1 MHTNRPA
8 RCIHVHSGGEGPT
21 GLQLQNR
28 VCEAQPQYWQHD
40 REALEKSIASRRKQG
55 LAFLQSI
62 GRLGLTNEYESSSV
76 LHVNIKWP
84 GSVLC
89 PSLHRAQSFSNER
102 GSAIPPR
109 GRGLRI
115 HTFAHVV

>member
-28 VCEAQPQYWQHD
+28 ACEAQPQYSQHD
-40 REALEKSIASRRKQG
+40 REALEKSSASRRKQG

-62 GRLGLTNEYESSSV
+62 GRPGLTNEYESSSV
-76 LHVNIKWP
+76 LHVNIESP
-84 GSVLC
+84 GSV
-89 PSLHRAQSFSNER
+89 
-102 GSAIPPR
+102 
-109 GRGLRI
+109 
-115 HTFAHVV
+115 FARPASCAVIFQRLMD